1 MKRILLAKFNHEV
14 GSFNPQR
21 TYYSDFTIH
30 WGADLLEA
38 ARSSNS
44 TLGGNIDVL
53 EARSDIELVPTY
65 GAWCNTT
72 GGLVADPDM
81 ERLIGEL
88 LAAVEAHAPVDAVCL
103 SLHGAMAGE
112 TEIDPEGRV
121 ASGIRQIVGDV
132 PIVAAMDLHA
142 VISQRLVDA
151 ADALVFLHTYPL
163 RTRICATPASVRP
176 VCCCVN

>member
-1 MKRILLAKFNHEV
+1 
-14 GSFNPQR
+14 
-21 TYYSDFTIH
+21 
-30 WGADLLEA
+30 
-38 ARSSNS
+38 
-44 TLGGNIDVL
+44 
-53 EARSDIELVPTY
+53 
-65 GAWCNTT
+65 
-72 GGLVADPDM
+72 M

-151 ADALVFLHTYPL
+151 ADALVFLHTYPHTDMRDTGQRAARLLL
-163 RTRICATPASVRP
+163 RQLGRGSQAHHRPRIHPAIGSRRRTHHRQRP
-176 VCCCVN
+176 LWRSHPPLP